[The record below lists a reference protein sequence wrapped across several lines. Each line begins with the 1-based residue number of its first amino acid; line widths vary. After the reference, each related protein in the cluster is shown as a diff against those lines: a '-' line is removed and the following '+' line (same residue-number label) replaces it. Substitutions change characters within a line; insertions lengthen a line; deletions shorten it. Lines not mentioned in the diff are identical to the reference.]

1 MFSKEDIKQ
10 YNTVS
15 EVENFRRMVNEAC
28 DSRVK
33 YINSCVNA
41 AGLGEKS
48 FGFIKECFENLS
60 ESLFKTKEG
69 KKIINRYISTIKE
82 DKGLI
87 GLYSI
92 YENLRKMGKD
102 SDVDYFINSLNE
114 TVNIESVSSKSLRKL
129 GNLLSEAY
137 ILLGESADGMIP
149 AENNP
154 LDKAIEYVAEN
165 KKGMRNLAEYS
176 NAVKI
181 IRESIEGKSST
192 NMFRVNESINDAEKL
207 IMAFNSKYNGELN
220 DDEKAMIK
228 KLSESDDKESVFK
241 QCKDDCINRLSE
253 VKKGCGEKE
262 SERMDEIMS
271 KVNGKQFCDETV
283 ESDICNL
290 IEITKMF

>member
-10 YNTVS
+10 YNTIS
-15 EVENFRRMVNEAC
+15 EVETFRKMVNEAC

-60 ESLFKTKEG
+60 ERLYKTKEG
-69 KKIINRYISTIKE
+69 KKIINRYINTIKE
-82 DKGLI
+82 NKGLT

-92 YENLRKMGKD
+92 YESLRKMGND
-102 SDVDYFINSLNE
+102 SDVDYFINSLS
-114 TVNIESVSSKSLRKL
+114 ESVKIENVSDASLKKL

-149 AENNP
+149 IENKA
-154 LDKAIEYVAEN
+154 LDNAIEYVAEN
-165 KKGMRNLAEYS
+165 KKGMKNLAEYS

-181 IRESIEGKSST
+181 IRESIENKT
-192 NMFRVNESINDAEKL
+192 NANMFRVNESINDAEKL
-207 IMAFNSKYNGELN
+207 IMAFNNKYSGELN
-220 DDEKAMIK
+220 NDEKAMIK

-241 QCKDDCINRLSE
+241 QYKDDCINRLSE

-271 KVNGKQFCDETV
+271 KVNDKQFCNETV

>member
-241 QCKDDCINRLSE
+241 QYKDDCINRLSE